1 MSGGEIRVPREV
13 REFMPPWVEPTRLG
27 DPRGAARQY
36 RHGNLHI
43 REYDDHY
50 TVHTDRI
57 DPRRDP
63 VGHLVHDAPEVLAGL
78 AAAAAAGA
86 AAYIGARAAGRG
98 SRLSGSVAA
107 AAALSAGGL
116 AYEGLKRLKE
126 R

>member
-1 MSGGEIRVPREV
+1 MPREV
-13 REFMPPWVEPTRLG
+13 REFMPPWAEPTRLG

-50 TVHTDRI
+50 TVHTDRV

-63 VGHLVHDAPEVLAGL
+63 LGHLIYDAPEVLAGL
-78 AAAAAAGA
+78 AAGAAAGA
-86 AAYIGARAAGRG
+86 AAYIGARASGRG
-98 SRLSGSVAA
+98 RRLSGSVAA

-126 R
+126 C